1 MYMIIWKVIINWIS
15 EIFFWLFVVWL
26 LMIYKNVFNGILF
39 YVGLKIYNEYM
50 WLMVFVM
57 FFWFLIVIFNKEINN
72 FFY

>member
-1 MYMIIWKVIINWIS
+1 MYKIIWKVIINWIS

-57 FFWFLIVIFNKEINN
+57 FFWFLIVFL
-72 FFY
+72 

>member
-1 MYMIIWKVIINWIS
+1 MYMIIWEVIINWIS

-57 FFWFLIVIFNKEINN
+57 FLWFLIVIL
-72 FFY
+72 

>member
-1 MYMIIWKVIINWIS
+1 MYMIIWEVIINWIS

-57 FFWFLIVIFNKEINN
+57 FFWFLIVIL
-72 FFY
+72 

>member
-1 MYMIIWKVIINWIS
+1 MYMIIWEVIINWIS

-39 YVGLKIYNEYM
+39 YVGLKICNEYM

-57 FFWFLIVIFNKEINN
+57 FFWFLIVIL
-72 FFY
+72 